1 MPLGGNRT
9 LQVRIPYSCR
19 DHTVSSRRTDGRC
32 VALCKNG
39 NIAVGDRLIGSRKSP
54 EFLDPKFNHN
64 VRHGRGAHRRNRR
77 SAKNLSLAPPHRK
90 DFNSRAVRLR
100 YADSASC
107 AVDRRNERRDATS
120 NSAAGTE
127 GSEAQREHTERACQV
142 VPSKRWCRSEPGVPG
157 AIFAQI
163 RVKATLRT
171 LCLPFCAPYDCREC
185 GCRFLAVSPG
195 PPRKSM
201 GFYSGVGW
209 NPAPAAMTKLRDLHR
224 AANALAEC
232 TPDILEH
239 PAVARAIEEEL
250 LRALANEPR

>member
-19 DHTVSSRRTDGRC
+19 GHTVSSRRTDGRC
-32 VALCKNG
+32 AALCKNG
-39 NIAVGDRLIGSRKSP
+39 NIAVGDRLIGNRKSR

-64 VRHGRGAHRRNRR
+64 VRHGRRAHRRNRR
-77 SAKNLSLAPPHRK
+77 SAKNLSLVPPHQK
-90 DFNSRAVRLR
+90 DFNSRAVRPR

-107 AVDRRNERRDATS
+107 AVDRRNERRDAAS
-120 NSAAGTE
+120 ISAAGTE
-127 GSEAQREHTERACQV
+127 GSEAQREHAERVGQV
-142 VPSKRWCRSEPGVPG
+142 IPSKRWCRSGSGAAG

-163 RVKATLRT
+163 RVKATLCT

-195 PPRKSM
+195 PPRNCM
-201 GFYSGVGW
+201 GVYSRVRW

-224 AANALAEC
+224 TANALAEC
-232 TPDILEH
+232 TLDILEH

-250 LRALANEPR
+250 LRALANEP